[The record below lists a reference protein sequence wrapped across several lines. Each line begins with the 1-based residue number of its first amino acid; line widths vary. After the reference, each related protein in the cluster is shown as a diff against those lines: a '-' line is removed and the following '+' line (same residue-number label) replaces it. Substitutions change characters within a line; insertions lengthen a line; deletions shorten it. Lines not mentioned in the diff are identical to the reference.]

1 MMTQDEALSH
11 MISRP
16 AKPWADAEAW
26 YAARVADFEL
36 FRRRVANYRLPPG
49 FTTHDIAVKAGFV
62 TPAARADE
70 LARIGEA
77 LFGPSWQTP
86 LAAELGVAVRTVQRW
101 ASGERSP
108 SEGVWRDLAA
118 LCRSRAK
125 ALDGIA
131 RGL

>member
-16 AKPWADAEAW
+16 AKPWTDAEAW

-62 TPAARADE
+62 TPAARAE
-70 LARIGEA
+70 KLARIGEA
-77 LFGPSWQTP
+77 MFGPSWQTP
-86 LAAELGVAVRTVQRW
+86 MAEALGVAVRTVQRW
-101 ASGERSP
+101 ASGERAP
-108 SEGVWRDLAA
+108 AAGVWHDIAA
-118 LCRSRAK
+118 LCRARAK
-125 ALDGIA
+125 ALETLG
-131 RGL
+131 R